1 MQSTLDLLMI
11 QVRQTTNQNRA
22 PDQSNSFAA
31 ALELMNSH
39 LEKLRHASS
48 SPNEGIALS
57 FEALPDDPV
66 QVLQEIKNIDETITR
81 RLDAIESRI
90 PRASE
95 PSEIERHII
104 KFFVRE
110 NLPHIRE
117 MSKQTLLQTV
127 KKIDGAFAE
136 VMTVH
141 FTDTSPNTKQDA
153 FMILTFHD
161 YDMEQLGRDQIQNFR
176 SQFSLSDVSSMAPNR
191 YWLEILYFVK
201 RGTSP
206 VEIFDGADFLL
217 DNSAT
222 TPQSFPCFCHNCGKA
237 GHFAYQCTVDTRC
250 SQCSGPHHPRHC
262 DKKNKAEFKCPNC
275 GGKHGASDPNCR
287 DRDSQKEHRISVIHR
302 ANPPAWSRK
311 RRASQVNINNSAA
324 AIDTSQPAPTRGRGR
339 PRKNATVKGTS
350 PQAKGE
356 NTAADDSKQRR
367 LPNMFRQQNETLSSQ
382 AGPSS
387 RTVASSSRAQI
398 TTIDEGQSADADT
411 MDMDYDSEFC
421 QGTDDNSTIGTDST
435 VGSITSRRSRQ
446 KKKSKGKNVAAP
458 PKTTPA
464 IEELVLQGPVSYGS
478 TSSAP
483 TSSAPTPPTLTP
495 STSTSST
502 STPPAPI
509 PSAPRSSVTG
519 GKDADYSANPL
530 GNGEVNVTEPQ
541 VPASSLE
548 SGDSQVTQALVPAA
562 RTTGRIQSQTPTFT
576 GRATRRIHSQ
586 TPTPTSRTTGRVTGR
601 IAQPHVSPPESLDL
615 PRSQLLIGSYRSS
628 SPASDYGAKRK
639 RG

>member
-191 YWLEILYFVK
+191 
-201 RGTSP
+201 
-206 VEIFDGADFLL
+206 
-217 DNSAT
+217 
-222 TPQSFPCFCHNCGKA
+222 
-237 GHFAYQCTVDTRC
+237 
-250 SQCSGPHHPRHC
+250 QCSGPHHPRHC